1 MLLFLLKA
9 AVLPLNLCVWVL
21 LLNSAERLR
30 SYYCEKIYVS
40 LLVIRPLS
48 TFHNGGKELEILCN
62 NKQKKAFNGALC
74 ICNVQRAFEECNKL
88 THTHYGGCCKSRER
102 FWCSSEI
109 KVPVEDTF
117 NGALNHPLSWRPFF
131 WLPSKH
137 NLT

>member
-62 NKQKKAFNGALC
+62 NKQKKKPLMAHCAY
-74 ICNVQRAFEECNKL
+74 VMYKE
-88 THTHYGGCCKSRER
+88 HSRNA
-102 FWCSSEI
+102 I
-109 KVPVEDTF
+109 
-117 NGALNHPLSWRPFF
+117 N
-131 WLPSKH
+131 
-137 NLT
+137 